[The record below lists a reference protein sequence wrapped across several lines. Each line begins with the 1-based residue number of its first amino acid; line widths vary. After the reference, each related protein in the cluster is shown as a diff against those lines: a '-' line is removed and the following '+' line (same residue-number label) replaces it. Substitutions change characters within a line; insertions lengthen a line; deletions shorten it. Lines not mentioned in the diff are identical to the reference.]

1 MFSSS
6 TRKWSNCRVHRG
18 QVLPRQ
24 VWNQTSVSRSPMF
37 TGISKID
44 GLKGYTL
51 EKNMVQGKIC
61 PTLFGP
67 LKTQVYKETK
77 QDQKSNRYT
86 SF

>member
-1 MFSSS
+1 
-6 TRKWSNCRVHRG
+6 
-18 QVLPRQ
+18 
-24 VWNQTSVSRSPMF
+24 MF

-86 SF
+86 SI